1 MKLHHIGI
9 DVVDLDKST
18 EYIQSTYQARFLF
31 EITFG
36 EETIR
41 FFQLNEFVLE
51 LIYHPAKERLSCHSA
66 WEVDS
71 IDHILNHISSK
82 DEEKIEGPYQF
93 ENGWTS
99 IFLEVDE
106 KLYLEWV
113 EVSPSK

>member
-1 MKLHHIGI
+1 MKLHHLGI

-18 EYIQSTYQARFLF
+18 DYIQSIYQARFLF

-51 LIYHPAKERLSCHSA
+51 LIYNPAKEQLSCHIA
-66 WEVDS
+66 WQVDS
-71 IDHILNHISSK
+71 IDHILNHISSE
-82 DEEKIEGPYQF
+82 DEKKIEGPYQF

-99 IFLEVDE
+99 IFFEVDE
-106 KLYLEWV
+106 ELYVEWV
-113 EVSPSK
+113 EESLSK